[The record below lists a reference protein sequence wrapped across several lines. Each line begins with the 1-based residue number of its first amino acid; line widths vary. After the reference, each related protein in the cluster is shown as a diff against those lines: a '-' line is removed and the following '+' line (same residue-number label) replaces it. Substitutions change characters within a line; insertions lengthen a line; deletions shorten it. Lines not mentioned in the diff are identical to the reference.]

1 MLSAF
6 YASTINVSVHAF
18 ASGDFYPHG
27 YCYLWNK
34 GLVWLNVASDLLI
47 AIAYFAIPVVLLW
60 FIRKRRDLPFRWM
73 FVVFCVF
80 IVACGTTH
88 LMEVWNLWHAQY
100 WLAGAVKAITAAVSL
115 PTAFFLAQ
123 LIPQALDLPSNRQ
136 WMETSAFLKQELHE
150 HKELE
155 LDLRASE
162 ARYREVTELLDLT
175 HDAIFARNLR
185 GQITFWNRG
194 AERLYGWQE
203 EEVRGKASSD
213 LLETVFPQPFDVI
226 EAQFLEKGYW
236 EGELVHRR
244 RDGGKVLVNSRWALR
259 TDLSGKPA
267 AVLESNRD
275 VTRKMQE
282 ESRFRSLLEA
292 APDAMVIV
300 NQAGV
305 IQFVNA
311 QTEKLF
317 GYSRQEILGRP
328 VEMLIPQ
335 SLQELHITH
344 RSEYLALPAAR
355 GMAER
360 REELYAVRKDGKE
373 FPTEVSLSP
382 IETAEGILIS
392 SAIRDITQRK
402 QLEMR
407 FHEQEERFRLI
418 VTGMTDYAIFM
429 LDPEGHVVS
438 WNAGAQRIKGYRAEE
453 ILGRHFSQ
461 FYSKEDVALGKPT
474 DELRIAAQ
482 EGRCEDE
489 GWRIRKD
496 GTRFWANA
504 VITALRDESGRLRGF
519 GKVTRDMTERKEI
532 EERLEQQRGQLARSN
547 AELIEINKELESF
560 SYSVSH
566 DLRAPLRS
574 IDGFSHALLEDCAD
588 KLTEAGQDY
597 LNRIRAATQ
606 RMGMLIDD
614 LLNLS
619 RITRGEIHLED
630 LNISDLVRS
639 ILDSLE
645 RMHPDRR
652 IEFKIDEGLQVQ
664 ADQRLL
670 RVALENL
677 LNNAWKFT
685 SKCPLARIDFG
696 KTNANGASAYFIR
709 DNGAGFDP
717 AYADR
722 LFGAFQRLHTVAEFP
737 GTGVGLATVQRII
750 RRHGGQIWAEGAVD
764 RGATFFFTLADTH
777 T

>member
-1 MLSAF
+1 MLSAI
-6 YASTINVSVHAF
+6 YATTINVSVHSL

-34 GLVWLNVASDLLI
+34 GLVWVNVVSDLSI
-47 AIAYFAIPVVLLW
+47 ALAYFAIPVELIW
-60 FIRKRRDLPFRWM
+60 FIRKRRDLPFNWM
-73 FVVFCVF
+73 FALFGVF

-100 WLAGAVKAITAAVSL
+100 WLAGAVKAVTAAVSL

-123 LIPQALDLPSNRQ
+123 LIPQALELPSNRQ
-136 WMETSAFLKQELHE
+136 WAETNAFLNQELHE

-155 LDLRASE
+155 LDLRTSE
-162 ARYREVTELLDLT
+162 ARYREVIELLDLT

-185 GQITFWNRG
+185 GQITYWNRG

-203 EEVRGKASSD
+203 EEVLGKVSSD

-226 EAQFLEKGYW
+226 GAQFLEKGYW
-236 EGELVHRR
+236 EGELVHKR
-244 RDGGKVLVNSRWALR
+244 RDGGKVVVNSRWALR
-259 TDLSGKPA
+259 TDLSDKPA

-275 VTRKMQE
+275 VTHRRQE

-328 VEMLIPQ
+328 VEILIPQ

-355 GMAER
+355 GMAEGR
-360 REELYAVRKDGKE
+360 ELYAVRKDGKE
-373 FPTEVSLSP
+373 FPAEISLSP
-382 IETAEGILIS
+382 IDTAEGTLIS

-418 VTGMTDYAIFM
+418 VTGITDYAIFM

-461 FYSKEDVALGKPT
+461 FYSKEDVALGKPA
-474 DELRIAAQ
+474 DELRLAAQ

-504 VITALRDESGRLRGF
+504 VITALRDGSGRLRGF

-532 EERLEQQRGQLARSN
+532 EERLEEQRRQLAHSN
-547 AELIEINKELESF
+547 AELIEANKELESF

-588 KLTEAGQDY
+588 KLTDAGQDY

-630 LNISDLVRS
+630 LNISGLVHS
-639 ILDSLE
+639 ILDSLG
-645 RMHPDRR
+645 RAHPDRR
-652 IEFKIDEGLQVQ
+652 IEFEIDEGLQVQ

-750 RRHGGQIWAEGAVD
+750 RRHGGQIWAEGAVNK
-764 RGATFFFTLADTH
+764 GATFYFTLADPH

>member
-1 MLSAF
+1 MLSAI
-6 YASTINVSVHAF
+6 YASTINVLVHSL

-34 GLVWLNVASDLLI
+34 GLVWLNVASDLSI
-47 AIAYFAIPVVLLW
+47 AFAYFAIPLVLIW
-60 FIRKRRDLPFRWM
+60 FIRKRRDLPFSWM
-73 FVVFCVF
+73 FTLFGVF

-100 WLAGAVKAITAAVSL
+100 WLAGAVKAVTAAVSI

-123 LIPQALDLPSNRQ
+123 LIPQALELPSNRQ
-136 WMETSAFLKQELHE
+136 WAETNAFLNQELHE

-155 LDLRASE
+155 LDLRTSE
-162 ARYREVTELLDLT
+162 ARYREVIELLNLT

-185 GQITFWNRG
+185 GQITYWNRG

-203 EEVRGKASSD
+203 EEVRGKVSSD

-226 EAQFLEKGYW
+226 GAQFLEKGYW
-236 EGELVHRR
+236 EGELVHKR
-244 RDGGKVLVNSRWALR
+244 RDGGKVVVNSRWALR

-275 VTRKMQE
+275 VTHRRQE

-328 VEMLIPQ
+328 VEILIPR

-344 RSEYLALPAAR
+344 RSEYLALPTAR
-355 GMAER
+355 GMAEGH
-360 REELYAVRKDGKE
+360 ELHAVRKDGKE
-373 FPTEVSLSP
+373 FPVEISLSP
-382 IETAEGILIS
+382 IDTAEGTLIS

-418 VTGMTDYAIFM
+418 VTGITDYAIFM

-461 FYSKEDVALGKPT
+461 FYSKEDVALGKPA
-474 DELRIAAQ
+474 DELRLAAQ

-504 VITALRDESGRLRGF
+504 VITALRDGSGRLRGF

-532 EERLEQQRGQLARSN
+532 EERLEEQRRQLAHSN
-547 AELIEINKELESF
+547 AELIEANKELESF

-588 KLTEAGQDY
+588 KLPDAGQDY
-597 LNRIRAATQ
+597 LNRIRSATQ

-630 LNISDLVRS
+630 LSISGLVHS
-639 ILDSLE
+639 ILDSLG
-645 RMHPDRR
+645 RAHPDRR
-652 IEFKIDEGLQVQ
+652 IEFEIDEGLQVQ

-685 SKCPLARIDFG
+685 SKCPLTRIDFG

-750 RRHGGQIWAEGAVD
+750 RRHGGQIWAEGAVNK
-764 RGATFFFTLADTH
+764 GATFYFTLADPH